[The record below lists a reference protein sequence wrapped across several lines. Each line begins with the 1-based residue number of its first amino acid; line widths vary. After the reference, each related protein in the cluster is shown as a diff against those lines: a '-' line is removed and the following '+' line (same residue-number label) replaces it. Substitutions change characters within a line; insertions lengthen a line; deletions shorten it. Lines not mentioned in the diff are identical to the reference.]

1 MQAASQQQPQAQH
14 KESET
19 SYNYK
24 GQEYINTFPRQLA
37 LCYDYMIGPKVCEE
51 CLAHGTVILNGKQIF
66 VCYCL
71 DCCKKIPSA
80 NLSELVTIVENTENS
95 INAFPFITQE
105 EFEKLMQITTK
116 YYENIKEELYED
128 SNEDDIYD

>member
-1 MQAASQQQPQAQH
+1 
-14 KESET
+14 
-19 SYNYK
+19 
-24 GQEYINTFPRQLA
+24 
-37 LCYDYMIGPKVCEE
+37 MIGPKVCEK

-71 DCCKKIPSA
+71 GCCKKICSSSV

-95 INAFPFITQE
+95 IDAFPFITQE
-105 EFEKLMQITTK
+105 EFEKLIQITSK

-128 SNEDDIYD
+128 SNEDDFDD